1 MIISE
6 KIQDRV
12 AIIYGRFQPPT
23 KGHYGMIK
31 QAIGAYQQVFVLPVQ
46 GPGAFVTKLKTP
58 AGRERDI
65 ARKLARSPFPAGLR
79 TRLLR
84 KAFPQLDSR
93 NILKAS
99 AGSIIHIYETL
110 IRMYPKKDFSKLT
123 VFAGADEIDAYRR
136 QADDMK
142 SKEEYQNIDVEVKEY
157 DAGTREA
164 VSATKLREAIVNPD
178 KEAGFKSYK
187 ELAAPPLAN
196 METFNM
202 LRSKLA
208 KIRKLD
214 IEESLEAGLKL
225 LGEKKLK
232 KLARK
237 GNLVADV
244 LVKRLK
250 DWWAHQEPHDIIK
263 KGHFKGFD
271 DAFHRDA
278 GTSASDEPA
287 EGDYSTM
294 DSATTDEVAKDLWK
308 KSKVD
313 DEGHYEIKAKD
324 WENFWKKYY
333 KQLGIKVKVPPM
345 PSDWTKEGD

>member
-1 MIISE
+1 
-6 KIQDRV
+6 
-12 AIIYGRFQPPT
+12 
-23 KGHYGMIK
+23 MIK
-31 QAIGAYQQVFVLPVQ
+31 QAIDNYQQVFVLPVT
-46 GPGAFVTKLKTP
+46 GEAAFKTKLKTP

-65 ARKLARSPFPAGLR
+65 ARKLARSPFPTGLR
-79 TRLLR
+79 TQLLQ
-84 KAFPQLDSR
+84 KAFPELDSR

-99 AGSIIHIYETL
+99 AGSIIHVYETL
-110 IRMYPKKDFSKLT
+110 KRMYPRKDFSKLT
-123 VFAGADEIDAYRR
+123 VFAGADEIEAYRR
-136 QADDMK
+136 QAEDMAK
-142 SKEEYQNIDVEVKEY
+142 KEDYQQVDVEVKEY
-157 DAGTREA
+157 DAGTRET
-164 VSATKLREAIVNPD
+164 VSATKLREAIANPD
-178 KEAGFKSYK
+178 KESGFKSYK
-187 ELAAPPLAN
+187 ELAAPALAN

-202 LRSKLA
+202 LRTKLA
-208 KIRKLD
+208 KIRKLKID
-214 IEESLEAGLKL
+214 ESLEAGLKL
-225 LGEKKLK
+225 IGEKKLR
-232 KLARK
+232 KLAKK

-250 DWWAHQEPHDIIK
+250 DWWAEQEVHDIVK

-294 DSATTDEVAKDLWK
+294 DSATTDEVARDLWK

-324 WENFWKKYY
+324 WETFWKKYY
-333 KQLGIKVKVPPM
+333 KQLGIKVKVPAV